1 MRDRFLRL
9 VTMKETVDESFENVF
24 VNVEDENVRRN
35 RLALCAR
42 TIGVKDDFFN
52 ISLATDLTMGVT

>member
-42 TIGVKDDFFN
+42 TIGVKDAFN